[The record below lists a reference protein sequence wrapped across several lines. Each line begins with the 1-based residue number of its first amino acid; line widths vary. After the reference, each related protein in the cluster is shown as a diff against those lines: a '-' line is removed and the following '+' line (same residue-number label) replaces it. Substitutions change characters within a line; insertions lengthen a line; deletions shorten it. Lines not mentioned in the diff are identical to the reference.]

1 MPVLAQ
7 SRALHSKSLPQ
18 QNRFVSACKMLLF
31 FVCWATFLRNLHERK
46 NQKLK
51 KNVFLLFIPTNHQ
64 LNRLA
69 TTIHS
74 DFSPGQKVANQV
86 AGSGQYV
93 LWSCCRSDGHS
104 SEEGVPGNWI
114 AISPVKVKQTQCRVR
129 LCSGSSE
136 LFFYV
141 AVIEIGGTVKFREK
155 ITLKHSKDHPTST
168 RM

>member
-1 MPVLAQ
+1 
-7 SRALHSKSLPQ
+7 
-18 QNRFVSACKMLLF
+18 MLLF
-31 FVCWATFLRNLHERK
+31 FVCWATFLREEDPK
-46 NQKLK
+46 VEK
-51 KNVFLLFIPTNHQ
+51 KVFLPFIPTNHQ

-74 DFSPGQKVANQV
+74 DFSPGQKVVNQV
-86 AGSGQYV
+86 AGSSQYV
-93 LWSCCRSDGHS
+93 LWSCCRRSDDHS

-141 AVIEIGGTVKFREK
+141 AVIEIGVTVKFRGK
-155 ITLKHSKDHPTST
+155 IA
-168 RM
+168 